1 MSWILLLVLA
11 STPGPSQAT
20 YAQTTG
26 IAISA
31 TTWQTHDLCLA
42 AKAAIIGDT
51 MRSAIL
57 VISARC
63 QLQTAEAGLK

>member
-11 STPGPSQAT
+11 STPGPSQA

-26 IAISA
+26 VAISA

-42 AKAAIIGDT
+42 ARTAIINDT
-51 MRSAIL
+51 IHSAIL